1 MSIAVLP
8 ASSAAANHLTDPSFS
23 VSAEPHLEVEN
34 EPFRHRVVPVRRRG
48 NAEQGRALE
57 MLGHAVEYLAD
68 SRLFLLEEVNQRDE
82 DEAMQILMRMSR
94 EFMSRLKGLGY
105 VLQLILCT
113 RVHALPPCVRT
124 LDAQSSD
131 TYY

>member
-94 EFMSRLKGLGY
+94 AVFSECPEVVPMGARIGLWMSDFISR
-105 VLQLILCT
+105 T
-113 RVHALPPCVRT
+113 MHAGRQPHG
-124 LDAQSSD
+124 
-131 TYY
+131 